1 MHIYYTILKVLY
13 YVITSC
19 IVGLIGWRL
28 VASTKLSN
36 KIIANAEKM
45 WYNRA
50 DIIIFIYRKGYFLWT
65 SFKHWQT

>member
-36 KIIANAEKM
+36 KIIAMLAILM
-45 WYNRA
+45 FTLRL
-50 DIIIFIYRKGYFLWT
+50 IMVR
-65 SFKHWQT
+65 